1 VGAAQCRGGL
11 GGRARRA
18 INVPDYS
25 KALGV
30 LQQGV
35 DTATGRIDHVVHIL
49 SKAPV
54 MAMTP
59 KQMAQRIAA

>member
-1 VGAAQCRGGL
+1 M
-11 GGRARRA
+11 RRA